1 MEKKR
6 NRRRRR
12 RGRLSFLWKPICAVV
27 AVAAMILAI
36 TSFFRM
42 EHITVT
48 GMSRYSEQE
57 VLDAS
62 GLELG
67 GNLYFIN
74 KFEVKKELFRRL
86 PYVEEIRI
94 NRKLPDT
101 LLIDVRECSAEAAV
115 RDGASYWLLSG
126 NGKLLEQT
134 QSLILPCVVLE
145 GVELV
150 EPTVSEQAAF
160 EDDSAYRANVALTLL
175 QEAKR
180 RGMHGKI
187 VSLDLSD
194 DTALNM
200 DYLGRFTVRIP
211 WTADVG
217 YKLDTLDTVVN
228 YLENNE
234 TGRIDLMTE
243 GKASFIPQ

>member
-1 MEKKR
+1 
-6 NRRRRR
+6 
-12 RGRLSFLWKPICAVV
+12 
-27 AVAAMILAI
+27 
-36 TSFFRM
+36 
-42 EHITVT
+42 
-48 GMSRYSEQE
+48 

-101 LLIDVRECSAEAAV
+101 LLIEVGECTANAAV
-115 RDGASYWLLSG
+115 PFGDGYWLVSE

-134 QSLILPCVVLE
+134 QTLEASLVLLE
-145 GVELV
+145 GLELH
-150 EPTVSEQAAF
+150 EPQAAEKADF
-160 EDDSAYRANVALTLL
+160 GEEGAYRASVALTLL
-175 QEAKR
+175 REAAR
-180 RGMHGKI
+180 RGMRDKI
-187 VSLDLSD
+187 RRIDLSD

-200 DYLGRFTVRIP
+200 EYLNRFTVRMP

-217 YKLDTLDTVVN
+217 YKLDTLETVVN